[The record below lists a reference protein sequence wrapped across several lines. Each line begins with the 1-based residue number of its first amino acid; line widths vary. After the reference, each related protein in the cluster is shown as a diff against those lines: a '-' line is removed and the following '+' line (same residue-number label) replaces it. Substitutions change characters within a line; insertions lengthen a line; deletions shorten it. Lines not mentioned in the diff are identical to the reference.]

1 MVNLFCGDCNNVMEE
16 VLNTESVD
24 LILTSPPYNM
34 TKRKGGYADKCK
46 RYDEY
51 NDWKPEEEYL
61 SWMVMTFNN
70 FDRVLKQNGV
80 VLFNFSYSIE
90 NPSMPYKL
98 VANIIA
104 NTRFNLVD
112 TLIWKKKS
120 GVPFPANKY
129 RLSRIWEFVFVFV
142 KKGNEN
148 NFNIYKNIKSVS
160 EKTGQIYYEVIY
172 NFFEAKNNDGACEL
186 NKATFST
193 QMVERLLNIY
203 ACEDTLVL
211 DPFMGTGTT
220 GVACCKNNIDFIGI
234 EISKKQFEYAK
245 NRIDLNQE
253 E

>member
-1 MVNLFCGDCNNVMEE
+1 MVNLFCGDCNNIMGG

-61 SWMVMTFNN
+61 SWMVTTFNN
-70 FDRVLKQNGV
+70 FDKVLKQNGV

-98 VANIIA
+98 VANVIA

-120 GVPFPANKY
+120 GIP
-129 RLSRIWEFVFVFV
+129 
-142 KKGNEN
+142 
-148 NFNIYKNIKSVS
+148 
-160 EKTGQIYYEVIY
+160 
-172 NFFEAKNNDGACEL
+172 
-186 NKATFST
+186 
-193 QMVERLLNIY
+193 
-203 ACEDTLVL
+203 
-211 DPFMGTGTT
+211 
-220 GVACCKNNIDFIGI
+220 
-234 EISKKQFEYAK
+234 
-245 NRIDLNQE
+245 
-253 E
+253 

>member
-1 MVNLFCGDCNNVMEE
+1 MVNLFCGDCNNIMEG

-61 SWMVMTFNN
+61 SWMVTTFNN
-70 FDRVLKQNGV
+70 FDKVLKQNGV

-148 NFNIYKNIKSVS
+148 DFNIYKNVKSVS
-160 EKTGQIYYEVIY
+160 K
-172 NFFEAKNNDGACEL
+172 KNW
-186 NKATFST
+186 T
-193 QMVERLLNIY
+193 NI
-203 ACEDTLVL
+203 L
-211 DPFMGTGTT
+211 
-220 GVACCKNNIDFIGI
+220 
-234 EISKKQFEYAK
+234 
-245 NRIDLNQE
+245 
-253 E
+253 